1 MLALIHRDRDLRV
14 DFFRGLALWIIFVN
28 HIPGNWLGLVTP
40 RNYMLAD
47 ATETFVLLAGY
58 AAGLAYGMVM
68 DRQGWPFAASRVM
81 GRVFTLYVAHIFLL
95 VVFTAQVG
103 YSAERLDTH
112 AYLDELQL
120 DPFAREPYRAL
131 LEALLLR
138 YQPSFLNILPLY
150 IVLLAM
156 FALAM
161 PLMRRSWLLLGVSAT
176 LYAAARTFDW
186 DLPSWSGEG
195 WFFNPLGWQL
205 LFFIGCALGY
215 RPPAGG
221 APLRVP
227 YRRSVVALSLALL
240 AVGVVA
246 TQLLHFRWDIAEQR
260 LPAAVARFLAGID
273 KAAMHPMRLGSMLAL
288 TYLAAH
294 FIPRMAA
301 WLRGWA
307 VAPFVLMGQQAL
319 PVFCAGIALSFLGR
333 VMLEISDRWAMQL
346 LVNLAGPV
354 LLVLLAALT
363 AWYEAEKRA
372 GRRGTA
378 APAAVGLAADP
389 AASGA
394 AIPLPA
400 PARRDSG

>member
-1 MLALIHRDRDLRV
+1 MFALIRQDRDLRV
-14 DFFRGLALWIIFVN
+14 DFFRGLSLWIIFVN

-58 AAGLAYGMVM
+58 AAGLAYGIVM
-68 DRQGWPFAASRVM
+68 DRQGWLFAASRVM

-103 YSAERLDTH
+103 YSAERLDAQ

-156 FALAM
+156 FAVAM
-161 PLMRRSWLLLGVSAT
+161 PLLRRPWLLLGASAA
-176 LYAAARTFDW
+176 LYVATRTFDW

-195 WFFNPLGWQL
+195 WFFNPLGWQF

-215 RPPAGG
+215 RPPGG
-221 APLRVP
+221 APFTVP
-227 YRRSVVALSLALL
+227 YRRWLVALSLALL
-240 AVGVVA
+240 ALGVVA
-246 TQLLHFRWDIAEQR
+246 TQLLYFRWDIAEQR
-260 LPAAVARFLAGID
+260 LPAVLARFLAGID
-273 KAAMHPMRLGSMLAL
+273 KAAMHPMRLATMLAL
-288 TYLAAH
+288 AYLAAH
-294 FIPRMAA
+294 FIPRTAA

-307 VAPFVLMGQQAL
+307 AAPFVLMGQQAL

-333 VMLEISDRWAMQL
+333 VALEISDQWPMQL
-346 LVNLAGPV
+346 LVNLAGPAA
-354 LLVLLAALT
+354 LTLIAALT
-363 AWYEAEKRA
+363 AWYGTEKRA
-372 GRRGTA
+372 ARRGA
-378 APAAVGLAADP
+378 APAAAAAGAPAGAAPVVANPLP
-389 AASGA
+389 AASG
-394 AIPLPA
+394 
-400 PARRDSG
+400 RDSG